1 MKKLLFAVFVLAA
14 LLSVSCS
21 NEKIDVDVK
30 NTIRYSDLT
39 LSISTTSAYEKYG
52 MSSYQDYLVSNSSVR
67 VGVTSLLYNSNG
79 KLVDTKSSYEKT
91 FGTVSH
97 SYEKL
102 TDGKYTI
109 ITFETL
115 VNADNNNKSENWD
128 LVDIDNINTVKISNK
143 RHLLYENVSW
153 QNSVGVS
160 TLSVDITSNQTINV
174 SPSPVG
180 VLLDFSYENFDKSD
194 YKWLGFVLRNTA
206 SGYLL
211 DPSLPTSQKYVYDH
225 GYNEKNRWSFRAQFD
240 KFDDTNGLGYS
251 DSEKFYMLES
261 GEIQY
266 CFATSNYRDNGS
278 IYFYGCYPSSTSSS
292 YNFKEGEYYNLYC
305 YYTGSVQTLISLK
318 ADFTSKKDQLKSQI
332 SQMPLLYKEP
342 YLIWGESFSQV
353 QSYMS
358 EYDCWDE
365 TPDSLSSQLFRY
377 TYQGKNKEDVIYY
390 LFTNKSTDLKKVN
403 VFFNPKIV
411 GDNEIVNYLTE
422 HGFKFM
428 KNENADI
435 YYNSVEK
442 STQARITTND
452 SGDKLLQFSP
462 YILCKLPNLNW
473 GCSVADVKS
482 YMSGYSLYNDTPEK
496 DGNYFGLYYYGKYQE
511 SETDYYFASESTGLS
526 YVNVFFDPK
535 DVGEDEIVSFLI
547 KNGFSLELQEYG
559 ESYFLS
565 KDKLTVARFFVN
577 SQRDYIIQYYKYN
590 NANSRQSLS
599 RGLNVYPER
608 KSIDGSRK
616 DYNKSSL
623 NDGSVKIINQATKYF
638 YCIEKR

>member
-143 RHLLYENVSW
+143 RYNVVPW

-194 YKWLGFVLRNTA
+194 YKWLGFELRNTA

-211 DPSLPTSQKYVYDH
+211 DPSLPTSQKYVYDN
-225 GYNEKNRWSFRAQFD
+225 GYNEKHTWSGRAQFD
-240 KFDDTNGLGYS
+240 KFNDANGLGYS

-266 CFATSNYRDNGS
+266 CFGPSNNRDDNGTIHFS
-278 IYFYGCYPSSTSSS
+278 CYPSSTSSS

-318 ADFTSKKDQLKSQI
+318 ADFNSEKAQLKSQI
-332 SQMPLLYKEP
+332 AQMPLLFKEP
-342 YLIWGESFSQV
+342 YLKWGNSIRDV
-353 QSYMS
+353 QSYMN
-358 EYDCWDE
+358 EFEPLNE
-365 TPDSLSSQLFRY
+365 TPDLLSSGKYRFS
-377 TYQGKNKEDVIYY
+377 YQGKNKEFQIGY
-390 LFTNKSTDLKKVN
+390 LFETESTGLLLVN
-403 VFFNPKIV
+403 VFFNPKAIS
-411 GDNEIVNYLTE
+411 DTEIVDYLIE
-422 HGFKFM
+422 HGFQYWKS
-428 KNENADI
+428 EGDDI

-442 STQARITTND
+442 STQACLTTNS
-452 SGDKLLQFSP
+452 SGDKLIQFSP
-462 YILCKLPNLNW
+462 HILCKLPNLNW

-511 SETDYYFASESTGLS
+511 IGTDYYFASESTDLR

-535 DVGEDEIVSFLI
+535 DVGEDEIVSFLNE
-547 KNGFSLELQEYG
+547 NGFSLVLQQDG
-559 ESYFLS
+559 KSYFLS
-565 KDKLTVARFFVN
+565 KDELTVACFFIN
-577 SQRDYIIQYYKYN
+577 SQGYYIIQYYKYN
-590 NANSRQSLS
+590 NAKSRQSLS

-623 NDGSVKIINQATKYF
+623 NDSSVKIINKATKYF